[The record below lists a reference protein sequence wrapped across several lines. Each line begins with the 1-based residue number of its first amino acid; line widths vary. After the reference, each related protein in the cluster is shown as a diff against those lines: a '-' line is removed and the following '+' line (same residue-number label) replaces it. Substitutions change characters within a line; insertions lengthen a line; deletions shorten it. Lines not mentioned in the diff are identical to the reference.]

1 MQMREIRQ
9 ECRANAE
16 NALIFGRF
24 VAAQYAHATSKIATV
39 SVPSQDRLAAI
50 RTVIFPLLRA
60 EKHIPDKR

>member
-1 MQMREIRQ
+1 MQMREIQQ

-16 NALIFGRF
+16 KALIYGRF
-24 VAAQYAHATSKIATV
+24 VAAGYAHAASKIATA

-50 RTVIFPLLRA
+50 RTVTIPLLRA